1 MAAKFFSA
9 ILIYSKNVERSA
21 KFYRDVVGIP
31 LEEEQHGNSALHYG
45 CELGDI
51 HFAIHGAKNDVGVG
65 SINLAF
71 EVFDIEKHIADM
83 KANGAKL
90 TAEIQDRGFM
100 KIATVQDP
108 DGNTIEFTQLSDR
121 WMTQMK
127 ERRDQG
133 HNMVSEWETRK
144 K

>member
-1 MAAKFFSA
+1 VTAKFFSA
-9 ILIYSKNVERSA
+9 VLIYTDNVKRSA
-21 KFYRDVVGIP
+21 EFYRDVLGIP

-51 HFAIHGAKNDVGVG
+51 HFAIHGAKKAVGTG

-71 EVFDIEKHIADM
+71 EVFDLEKHVANI
-83 KANGAKL
+83 KAKGAKVIDD
-90 TAEIQDRGFM
+90 IQDRGFM

-133 HNMVSEWETRK
+133 HNMVSEWEKRRK
-144 K
+144 